1 MFDKIHS
8 LLVLSAPKAFR
19 IPAKWVPPVFQQTL
33 MLETLK
39 RVFHEAI
46 DEGEFSFLEGR
57 WLEVHVRDV
66 DVKHYISFAEDKLI
80 VSTDPKPSDVSFSGD
95 LNDLI
100 LIAARKEDPDT
111 LFFQRRL
118 LIEGDTELGLE
129 VKNLMDSVDLD
140 AMPKVLRQGLLS
152 LAEFIQKGLEK
163 SAALSEGRFDAHQ
176 I

>member
-8 LLVLSAPKAFR
+8 LLVLGAPKAFR

-46 DEGEFSFLEGR
+46 DDGEFSFLEGR

-66 DVKHYISFAEDKLI
+66 DIKHYISFAEDKLI
-80 VSTDPKPSDVSFSGD
+80 VSTEPMPVDVSFSGD

-140 AMPKVLRQGLLS
+140 AMPKVLHQGLLT

-163 SAALSEGRFDAHQ
+163 SAALSEGQLDAHK